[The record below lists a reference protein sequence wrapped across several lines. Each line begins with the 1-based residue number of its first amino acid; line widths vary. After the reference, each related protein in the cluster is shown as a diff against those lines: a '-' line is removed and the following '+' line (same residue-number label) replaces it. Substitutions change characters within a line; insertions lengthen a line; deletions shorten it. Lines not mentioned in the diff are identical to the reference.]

1 MATPLSS
8 AAIKIWSFPEMELQT
23 VGRIKTQFSGET
35 NVSKIIPSPDGKMLA
50 IAFQNGNDVWLVS
63 LPELRLENILRGASG
78 SLPIAAFSPDGKYLA
93 VGDYDGTIMIWDL
106 QQREFLAYLF
116 DKQVNKSSVKGVAY
130 NVKDKVTGRT
140 ITYTLPCG
148 SPVPPGAI
156 CTCNCVP
163 GVMSDPVIPRPKPKP
178 KPRVRSGGFTYC
190 SCNKICTCIPVPS
203 DRNLKELFETTDST
217 AILKKLSELPISKWS
232 YKSDDESIRHIGPMA
247 QDFAAAFGVGED
259 DKHIHPVDAN
269 GVAFAAIQALYRLLK
284 EKEAETQKLQ
294 TQLQEQLAESQQ
306 LKARIEKLEKMG
318 G

>member
-1 MATPLSS
+1 
-8 AAIKIWSFPEMELQT
+8 
-23 VGRIKTQFSGET
+23 
-35 NVSKIIPSPDGKMLA
+35 MLA

-63 LPELRLENILRGASG
+63 LPELKLENILRGASG